1 MREQSIRTRL
11 TLWYGVVL
19 SIGLVI
25 FSFLIW
31 LLLKHV
37 IYKDLASNLMSQMA
51 GFEEYVHIEDGGS
64 SRHVT
69 REIAEF
75 SQSLMLD
82 HLLVVWDSRRKV
94 VYSSPPADDIEK
106 LIEGKGSS
114 AKPYKLKWKSRRYL
128 AAIRTVR
135 LRAGEVNV
143 LLAITSQPME
153 KTVDLLGWVLVLT
166 TPVFVLLAVGGGY
179 VLSRKALLP
188 VAQITERARTIGVGN
203 LSERLAVPKTKDEL
217 QRLTETWNGM
227 LERLEVA
234 VSRISRFT
242 ADASHELRTPVAVIR
257 FAAESCLR
265 RTRTETEYRT
275 ALKKIQRES
284 ERMTR
289 LIEDLLFLARADVDK
304 NSGPS
309 DAFELR
315 EMVQETSSDFLPIA
329 VAKGV
334 VLEQEL
340 EARKIAVLGNAA
352 DLRRVLFILLD
363 NAVKY
368 TPAGGTVTVRLKQI
382 GEEAVICV
390 EDTGIGIPKE
400 AQAQVFERFF
410 RVDPSRSKES
420 GGLGLGLAIAEAIV
434 EQQRASIGVGSGLN
448 GGSVFVVRLPVWSG
462 GGIGDGIE
470 SLDDAAPTA
479 SKTFLRN

>member
-19 SIGLVI
+19 SIGLVL
-25 FSFLIW
+25 FSFSIW

-37 IYKDLASNLMSQMA
+37 LYRDVASNLTSQMA
-51 GFEEYVHIEDGGS
+51 GFEEYLHIEDGGS
-64 SRHVT
+64 SMHVA
-69 REIAEF
+69 REIGEF

-82 HLLVVWDSRRKV
+82 HLLVVSDSRRKV
-94 VYSSPPADDIEK
+94 VYSSPPAGDIEK
-106 LIEGKGSS
+106 LIKGEGS
-114 AKPYKLKWKSRRYL
+114 AKPYKLKWKRRRYL
-128 AAIRTVR
+128 AVNRTVR

-153 KTVDLLGWVLVLT
+153 KTIDLLGWVLVLT
-166 TPVFVLLAVGGGY
+166 TPVFILFAVGGGY
-179 VLSRKALLP
+179 VLSGKALLP
-188 VAQITERARTIGVGN
+188 VAKITERARTIGVGN
-203 LSERLAVPKTKDEL
+203 LSERLIVPKTKDEL

-265 RTRTETEYRT
+265 RTRTEPEYRA
-275 ALKKIQRES
+275 ALEKIQRES

-304 NSGPS
+304 DPRPPDS
-309 DAFELR
+309 FELR
-315 EMVQETSSDFLPIA
+315 ELVQETSSDFLPIA

-334 VLEQEL
+334 ALEQEL
-340 EARKIAVLGNAA
+340 EAETLSILGNAA

-368 TPAGGTVTVRLKQI
+368 TPSGGTITVRLKQI
-382 GEEAVICV
+382 GEEALIHV

-400 AQAQVFERFF
+400 AQAHVFERFF

-434 EQQRASIGVGSGLN
+434 EQHQASIGVESGVD
-448 GGSVFVVRLPVWSG
+448 GGSVFVVRVPVWRGAAG
-462 GGIGDGIE
+462 GDRLE
-470 SLDDAAPTA
+470 SLETVPH
-479 SKTFLRN
+479 RY